1 MEQFGYLPIGLIVS
15 YLIGAI
21 PFGLFLARIK
31 GVDILHQGSGNI
43 GATNVGRVL
52 GARYGLAVFI
62 LDALKGAIPAKAGM
76 LYLDAPF
83 GPEVAGILMGASA
96 IFGHLFPVYLKFK
109 GGKGIATSA
118 GAMGMLVPIP
128 LALALLIWAAF
139 VSSWGFVSLGS
150 LASTIALCSA
160 QAFIALKSGTQGNM
174 YLLAFTFLA
183 TILVWIKH
191 IPNIQRLWA
200 GAENR
205 VKDSVLWR
213 SIANILLQLS
223 LGIWL
228 GTVVFFTGVI
238 GPGVFTWFEKL
249 CVTESPPYW
258 LPTPE
263 AFKTITPAGFPN
275 PLLKEQASRLAGVV
289 VSPAFPIYFSIQVIC
304 GISAMII
311 LAGNRRRNPSGTT
324 GRAMLVCIGM
334 GLLLA
339 LAGWAWEPKVEKERI
354 ERARLTD
361 QVLLQKEYNNDLAKS
376 ALKAR
381 KDFTNSHLVSLGLN
395 MASALGMVLGII
407 FFAITSAKSNVE
419 PAQAPLEN

>member
-83 GPEVAGILMGASA
+83 GPEVTGILMGASA

-339 LAGWAWEPKVEKERI
+339 LAGWAWEPKVEKDRI